1 MIIPEDEFNGL
12 FSNLMELQ
20 ILNSDLLQDF
30 RSRVENWGEGKRKI
44 ADVIVKKGPFLK
56 LYTSYVQVN
65 KDLCIRFSKKKKHT
79 VCQQK
84 RHSFTCNSFDHIKAL
99 QK

>member
-65 KDLCIRFSKKKKHT
+65 
-79 VCQQK
+79 
-84 RHSFTCNSFDHIKAL
+84 
-99 QK
+99 